1 MRPRFTLLV
10 FLVALGLFLSAV
22 PFGNFETIIGDNIA
36 QVGYWKAIF
45 HRQLV
50 GSIGASAMKPGLIVL
65 LGVAHDLS
73 LKLLGSTVLIRVV
86 FALSA
91 AALVTVVA
99 GVARDASE
107 SRVAACGAAVYLL
120 VATPIPNTFTDG
132 TSMIVFYP
140 LLLGGVWA
148 FARERQLLGSVV
160 LCLAALI
167 RIEAFAVLLWLSVS
181 EQLLKAR
188 WRDFLWTASITTGAV
203 LLTAGVYYAVQGS
216 VARFGAGGPAVGYFF
231 TREPNVL
238 LRIWSPLL
246 FSFSAPYQIAFEQC
260 GFPYLAVPAGYALL
274 RNARAR
280 SYASLLAVPLFL
292 LLYVVTGQG
301 QNEIRY
307 FQFVIPVLSSF
318 GAAGVVVAFRDG
330 QQPTRRLMFAV
341 AAVALVGILA
351 SVLLSA
357 VAIALSTALLVAPAL
372 LGWLATRTRFSP
384 RPQWVQIGFGLAIA
398 GVLLWTVFGP
408 GFRGPR
414 PVGVF
419 VSDADAL
426 LQTGPLPRGSA
437 VLTEDDIIYSVV
449 VKDVGFF
456 KHASALQDFNIRPEA
471 RRVELLREADYVL
484 LSKGKHAYYYLRYD
498 PQKLGNT
505 DPFRAAVSR
514 LLKRKQAVSVYGS
527 RLVPVQDNRTW
538 LVLKVEHDS

>member
-1 MRPRFTLLV
+1 MRRRFTLLV

-22 PFGNFETIIGDNIA
+22 PFGDFDTIIGDNIA

-45 HRQLV
+45 HRQFV
-50 GSIGASAMKPGLIVL
+50 GSIGASSMKPGLIVL

-91 AALVTVVA
+91 AALCTVVA
-99 GVARDASE
+99 GVARDASD
-107 SRVAACGAAVYLL
+107 SMVAACGAAVYLL
-120 VATPIPNTFTDG
+120 VATPIPNTFIDG

-148 FARERQLLGSVV
+148 FARQRQLLGSVV

-167 RIEAFAVLLWLSVS
+167 RIEAFAVLLWLSIS

-188 WRDFLWTASITTGAV
+188 WRDFLSTASITAGAV
-203 LLTAGVYYAVQGS
+203 LVTAGVYYAAQGS
-216 VARFGAGGPAVGYFF
+216 VARFGAGGPAVGYLF

-246 FSFSAPYQIAFEQC
+246 FSFTAPYRIAFEQC
-260 GFPYLAVPAGYALL
+260 GFPYLAVPAGYALVQ
-274 RNARAR
+274 NARAR

-307 FQFVIPVLSSF
+307 FQFVIPILAPF
-318 GAAGVVVAFRDG
+318 GAAGVVLAFRDG
-330 QQPTRRLMFAV
+330 RQPTRRLLLAL
-341 AAVALVGILA
+341 AAVTLVAVLA

-357 VAIALSTALLVAPAL
+357 VPVVLSAGLLVLPAL
-372 LGWLATRTRFSP
+372 LGWLSTRTRFSP
-384 RPQWVQIGFGLAIA
+384 RPLWIQLGFGLAIA
-398 GVLLWTVFGP
+398 GALLWTVLGR

-414 PVGVF
+414 RVAVYS
-419 VSDADAL
+419 SDAAAL
-426 LQTGPLPRGSA
+426 CEAGPVPRGSA
-437 VLTEDDIIYSVV
+437 VLTEDDIIYSVL
-449 VKDVGFF
+449 VKDVAFF

-471 RRVELLREADYVL
+471 RRGELLRDADYVVI
-484 LSKGKHAYYYLRYD
+484 SKGRHDWYYLRYD
-498 PQKLGNT
+498 PQKLGNG
-505 DPFRAAVSR
+505 DPFRAAVAR
-514 LLKRKQAVSVYGS
+514 LLKRKQPVSVYGS
-527 RLVPVQDNRTW
+527 RLVAVQDNRRW